1 MLQGD
6 GDQQPLLTF
15 IDDCMKQTEQKA
27 LIEVQSQIWIVQDE
41 LDEYILKFI
50 LHESV
55 SSFFIKNKIW
65 TYLKVI
71 DDSKS

>member
-27 LIEVQSQIWIVQDE
+27 LIEVQSQIWIVQNE

-55 SSFFIKNKIW
+55 SSN
-65 TYLKVI
+65 V
-71 DDSKS
+71 

>member
-27 LIEVQSQIWIVQDE
+27 LIEVQSQIKIVQDE
-41 LDEYILKFI
+41 LDEYI
-50 LHESV
+50 
-55 SSFFIKNKIW
+55 
-65 TYLKVI
+65 
-71 DDSKS
+71 